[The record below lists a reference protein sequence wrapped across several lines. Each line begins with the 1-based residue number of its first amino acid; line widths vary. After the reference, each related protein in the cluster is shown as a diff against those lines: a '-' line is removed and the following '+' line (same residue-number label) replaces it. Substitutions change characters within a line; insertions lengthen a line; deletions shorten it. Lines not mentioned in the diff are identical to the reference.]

1 MLLSLK
7 PFISE
12 ISLAKKAL
20 PGFNIFGFEDARAV
34 INAAEILGAPAI
46 LMTNKDCVEHMS
58 IESLAGML
66 RPMAIRAKVPVCI
79 HLDHAKSEE
88 LVFEAIEAGYT
99 SVMYDG
105 SALTLEENIAHTA
118 KIVAFAKKYGVSVEG
133 EIGSVAYA
141 DRNPEVEMIY
151 TDSSEAS
158 RFAKESGVDLM
169 AVSVGTLHRM
179 QSGGALIQYDRL
191 LAIQSKTDTP
201 LVIHGATSIGDEDLS
216 RMIGYHIAKFNIG
229 TALRIAFSKA
239 LHEQVCSNP
248 EEYDRLKLFKEPMN
262 AVEQVALLKYRQLG
276 W

>member
-1 MLLSLK
+1 MLVSLK

-12 ISLAKKAL
+12 IALAKKAL

-34 INAAEILGAPAI
+34 INAAEIIGAPAI
-46 LMTNKDCVEHMS
+46 LMTNKDCVEHMT

-66 RPMAIRAKVPVCI
+66 RPMAMKAKVPVCI

-88 LVFEAIEAGYT
+88 LAFEAIEAGYT

-118 KIVAFAKKYGVSVEG
+118 RIVKFGQKYGVSVEG

-141 DRNPEVEMIY
+141 DRNPEVQMIY
-151 TDSSEAS
+151 TDPSEAAC
-158 RFAKESGVDLM
+158 FARESGVDLM

-179 QSGGALIQYDRL
+179 QSQGVKIQYDRL
-191 LAIQSKTDTP
+191 AAIQSKTDIP
-201 LVIHGATSIGDEDLS
+201 LVIHGATGIADEDLS

-229 TALRIAFSKA
+229 TALRIAFGKA